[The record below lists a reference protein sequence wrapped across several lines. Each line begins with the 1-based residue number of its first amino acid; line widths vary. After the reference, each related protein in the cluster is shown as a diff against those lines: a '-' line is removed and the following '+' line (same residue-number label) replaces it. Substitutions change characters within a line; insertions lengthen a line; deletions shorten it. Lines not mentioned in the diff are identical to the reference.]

1 MCVGVPMRLKEIRY
15 PVGLAEAEGVEMP
28 VYLHLLPEKELAPGD
43 WVIVHV
49 GFALQKIQ
57 PEEARETWEI
67 LREVMEEASGYA

>member
-1 MCVGVPMRLKEIRY
+1 MCVGVPMRLKEICY
-15 PVGLAEAEGVEMP
+15 PLGTAEAEGVEMP
-28 VYLHLLPEKELAPGD
+28 VYLHLLPESELSPGD